1 MSLTTGHQLRAGRA
15 LVDLSQS
22 ELAKRAGLSTNT
34 ISNME
39 ARGARTLASGLDTI
53 AKVQGVLEE
62 AGVVFLPAN
71 GGGVGVR
78 LRER

>member
-1 MSLTTGHQLRAGRA
+1 MSLTTGDQLRAGRA
-15 LVDLSQS
+15 LVDMSQTELSERS
-22 ELAKRAGLSTNT
+22 GLSANT
-34 ISNME
+34 IRNME
-39 ARGARTLASGLDTI
+39 GRGSQTLVSGLDPIT
-53 AKVQGVLEE
+53 KVQTVLEE